1 MSSKPI
7 DRLLSIDLGRTATK
21 ACTSLDP
28 EAVVVIPAN
37 VKRLFVE
44 EIRRGV
50 NEADEGDP
58 LLDIWLEYK
67 GGGYAIG
74 QLAADFGANLGL
86 GKRKTEDALL
96 KVFACLGYFGLWGQ
110 SVGLVLGLP
119 FMSQQQFDE
128 EKSTLLRLLEGSH
141 TINYRGET
149 VSVTIPQ
156 IWVMPEGYGS
166 LILCEAQNQEQ
177 PGARS
182 FTKTSV
188 AVMDIGYQTTDF
200 LIFDRFRFARG
211 ASNSEEFAMAQ
222 FYERLAGQIPGADS
236 QSLALIEAVNQ
247 SEGRRFYRPRGSS
260 VAADLDTILP
270 DIKANFARDLYN
282 SLIRWLPERTNDIII
297 TGGGGGFFWDN
308 LRTLIKTSNLT
319 PYLAQPPRQA
329 NALGQ
334 YIFGQ
339 VRLQEAQ
346 SALAEAR

>member
-177 PGARS
+177 PGTRS

-334 YIFGQ
+334 YIFGEI
-339 VRLQEAQ
+339 RLQEAQ